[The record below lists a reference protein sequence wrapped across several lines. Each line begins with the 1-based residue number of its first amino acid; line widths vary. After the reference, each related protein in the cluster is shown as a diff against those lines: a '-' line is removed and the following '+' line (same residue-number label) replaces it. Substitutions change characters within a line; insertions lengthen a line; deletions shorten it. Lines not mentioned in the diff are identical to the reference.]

1 MRGILQAA
9 YRTAIRTLP
18 PKLATD
24 LMYFRIYGR
33 LPNLADPKDFNEK
46 IQSRKFYERHPLMP
60 VCADKVRVKD
70 YVARLIGR
78 EHVIPTLWTGTS
90 FDPEAA
96 RSWPIPFVIKA
107 NNGSGENYFVRSETE
122 RDLAKMEA
130 LCNSWMARPY
140 QPYTCEW
147 AYDAIEPRLLVEP
160 FIAESDALPLDYKVY
175 VFDGVGHYI
184 QVDLDREIGH
194 KRCFYDRDWR
204 KQEFT
209 LQYPFYQGQVAR
221 PQYLELILHL
231 AEVLGA
237 EFSFV
242 RCDFYEIAGRVYF
255 GEMTFYPEAGFATFD
270 PPKWDRVLGD
280 LWTLEVDAADK
291 R

>member
-1 MRGILQAA
+1 
-9 YRTAIRTLP
+9 
-18 PKLATD
+18 
-24 LMYFRIYGR
+24 
-33 LPNLADPKDFNEK
+33 
-46 IQSRKFYERHPLMP
+46 LMP

-160 FIAESDALPLDYKVY
+160 FIAESDALPLDY
-175 VFDGVGHYI
+175 
-184 QVDLDREIGH
+184 
-194 KRCFYDRDWR
+194 
-204 KQEFT
+204 
-209 LQYPFYQGQVAR
+209 
-221 PQYLELILHL
+221 LELILHL